1 MLLSEQSNWMSSKQT
16 CGKTVVEFQE
26 EGIILLSPQET
37 KHEYALILSCG
48 VHGNETAPIEMVC
61 DLLKEIHSQ
70 EIVPSL
76 PTLIQFGNLEAMKA
90 QERFL
95 DFNLNRLFSGIH
107 KDHHEAIDSQRAAIL
122 EKTMNLFCQQ
132 NSSSKIWHLD
142 LHTAIRGSYH
152 EKFAIRPFREKP
164 RSEESNMPSQEEIS
178 FLKKLGIEAVVQ
190 SHETNSTYSSFS
202 CIHNQATSFTM
213 ELGKVKP
220 FGKNIKEDF
229 KAAYE
234 GLSNF
239 LSRGKPPQ
247 NTTTDKKITIYKV
260 VDELI
265 KCSEETIL
273 HLEDDYHNF
282 MPIPKGQL
290 IQTTGADK
298 RVANEGEAVI
308 FPNKKVK
315 IGQRTGLVISSI
327 DNL

>member
-1 MLLSEQSNWMSSKQT
+1 MLLSEHSSWERSRQE
-16 CGKTVVEFQE
+16 CGKTVVEFLE

-37 KHEYALILSCG
+37 SSQYALIISCG

-70 EIVPSL
+70 KIVPSL

-107 KDHHEAIDSQRAAIL
+107 KDHHEAIDSQRAVVL
-122 EKTMNLFCQQ
+122 EETMNSFCQR
-132 NSSSKIWHLD
+132 NNSSKIWHLD

-152 EKFAIRPFREKP
+152 QKFAIRPFRERP
-164 RSEESNMPSQEEIS
+164 SDENSNMPSLEEIS
-178 FLKKLGIEAVVQ
+178 FLKRLGIEAVVQ
-190 SHETNSTYSSFS
+190 SHDINSTYSSFS
-202 CIHNQATSFTM
+202 CVHNQATSFTM

-220 FGKNIKEDF
+220 FGKNRKEDF

-234 GLSNF
+234 GLKGF
-239 LSRGKPPQ
+239 LSQGKPPQ
-247 NTTTDKKITIYKV
+247 STTQEKITVYKV

-265 KCSEETIL
+265 RSSEETIL
-273 HLEDDYHNF
+273 HLKDDYHNF
-282 MPIPKGQL
+282 MPIPAGQF
-290 IQTTGADK
+290 IQSTGNDK
-298 RVANEGEAVI
+298 RVASEGEAVI

-315 IGQRTGLVISSI
+315 IGQRTGLVISPI